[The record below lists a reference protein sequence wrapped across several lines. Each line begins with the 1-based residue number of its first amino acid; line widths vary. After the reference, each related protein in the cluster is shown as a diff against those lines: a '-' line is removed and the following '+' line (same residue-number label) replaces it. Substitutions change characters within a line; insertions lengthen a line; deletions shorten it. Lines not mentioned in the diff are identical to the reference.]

1 MFTENPRWAILGNV
15 LEYGGGVGDVR
26 RRDVVVD
33 ARRPEQPAVPSLVH
47 CPPACGRISVTPQRT
62 QLYSMAHRT
71 PSSVRVQCSR
81 GTPPPLANRCAYS
94 SRSPSAPRWTY
105 TPPLGSAGVAVGFE
119 GLHDAFQVTFR
130 QSPLVVA
137 DDPLGVKLWI
147 GGEQPRAQGVLAS
160 ERPHAVVD
168 ADRL

>member
-47 CPPACGRISVTPQRT
+47 CHPRLRQDITPQRT

-71 PSSVRVQCSR
+71 P
-81 GTPPPLANRCAYS
+81 
-94 SRSPSAPRWTY
+94 
-105 TPPLGSAGVAVGFE
+105 
-119 GLHDAFQVTFR
+119 
-130 QSPLVVA
+130 
-137 DDPLGVKLWI
+137 
-147 GGEQPRAQGVLAS
+147 
-160 ERPHAVVD
+160 
-168 ADRL
+168 

>member
-47 CPPACGRISVTPQRT
+47 CHPRLRQDISNSPAHAVVLDGAPHAIVSEGAVLQ
-62 QLYSMAHRT
+62 
-71 PSSVRVQCSR
+71 
-81 GTPPPLANRCAYS
+81 GIPPPLANRCAYS

-105 TPPLGSAGVAVGFE
+105 APPLGS
-119 GLHDAFQVTFR
+119 
-130 QSPLVVA
+130 
-137 DDPLGVKLWI
+137 
-147 GGEQPRAQGVLAS
+147 RA
-160 ERPHAVVD
+160 
-168 ADRL
+168 